1 MHHKKSNLNGTLKN
15 SEKEKIKNYGNDWIN
30 LFCFKN
36 KIFFTELYP
45 DRFAYL
51 YVFKVKLKWG
61 WFNYLVSIKFK
72 LAKCLNSE

>member
-45 DRFAYL
+45 DSLFIC
-51 YVFKVKLKWG
+51 F
-61 WFNYLVSIKFK
+61 
-72 LAKCLNSE
+72 